1 MERREKAAQ
10 CFQQLREEAGAWH
23 CAVLEREQEALID
36 AGWDAPG
43 GWMAAKCV
51 LEGLAGGRGQVSYAQ
66 RQMEDGMQLPAL
78 ELFLDDPVG
87 TARAFQRDGQGI
99 YGVRGEAG
107 YVLGVTDRPL
117 SEAKGWKGNLVSAG
131 PNSLFTGVLEAAG
144 LIARCVQALERG
156 GVSEI
161 LWGWSSCPLA
171 GMARDAEE
179 TSGRRMEMAERHAA
193 LSLWVR
199 GESGAIRRAV
209 ESANMEGF
217 FVHELVT
224 ACTYGKRR

>member
-23 CAVLEREQEALID
+23 CAVLERGQGALID

-99 YGVRGEAG
+99 YGVWEKR
-107 YVLGVTDRPL
+107 DM
-117 SEAKGWKGNLVSAG
+117 
-131 PNSLFTGVLEAAG
+131 
-144 LIARCVQALERG
+144 C
-156 GVSEI
+156 
-161 LWGWSSCPLA
+161 WG
-171 GMARDAEE
+171 
-179 TSGRRMEMAERHAA
+179 
-193 LSLWVR
+193 
-199 GESGAIRRAV
+199 
-209 ESANMEGF
+209 
-217 FVHELVT
+217 
-224 ACTYGKRR
+224 

>member
-23 CAVLEREQEALID
+23 CAVLEREQGALID

-107 YVLGVTDRPL
+107 YVLGVTDRPVCAGAGARGRVRNPVGVEQL
-117 SEAKGWKGNLVSAG
+117 SAG
-131 PNSLFTGVLEAAG
+131 GNGPGCRGDIRPPHGDGRASRSPLPLGAG
-144 LIARCVQALERG
+144 GERG
-156 GVSEI
+156 DPPG
-161 LWGWSSCPLA
+161 
-171 GMARDAEE
+171 
-179 TSGRRMEMAERHAA
+179 GR
-193 LSLWVR
+193 VR
-199 GESGAIRRAV
+199 K
-209 ESANMEGF
+209 
-217 FVHELVT
+217 
-224 ACTYGKRR
+224 YGRLFCA